1 MKKNQHNRDCFRFKA
16 EGETTSCDK
25 EPSHVG
31 ACHKHQ
37 MLKKKKRKYMPG
49 IVRAVYHECEFHMGS
64 ESRFL
69 IHTKR
74 YRARVH
80 TCLSMWRFFPDTRNS
95 NHCCCSIN
103 SSKLLNSNACRFCLL
118 ACVCFVNEWI
128 GMVSVWVCVCALVVQ
143 INQRQ
148 ADAHTN
154 YIL

>member
-49 IVRAVYHECEFHMGS
+49 IVRAVHHECEFHMGS

-118 ACVCFVNEWI
+118 VSALSMNE
-128 GMVSVWVCVCALVVQ
+128 
-143 INQRQ
+143 
-148 ADAHTN
+148 
-154 YIL
+154 